1 MSAARLLI
9 AAALARTADAGAGV
23 VIVLA
28 SVSRFGGPAQGSLI
42 LAVLLV
48 PHLLAGPLVGLV
60 TDRARHPGLV
70 HAGFVAGFGAA
81 VGGILSL
88 IGHVP
93 QLVVLVLAF
102 VAGCCGS
109 MVFGG
114 LSSRLDD
121 VVAPENR
128 ARVRGLD
135 AATYNVADIFGP
147 AAGAALAVSVG
158 VPVAAVVITAGCLCA
173 AVLLLTVR
181 ALPVAAGGAEPG
193 RSVEPAVTAVALV
206 DPSGAGAASM
216 ASMAVAPAGV
226 VGDMAVGGAGAGD
239 GEDRARQGAH
249 GGVDVPA
256 AGAGGWVEVPAA
268 GRGGG
273 GEAPAAGAGGWVE
286 VPAAKRG
293 GGGEQPAAGGGG
305 GGKVPAA
312 DGGGGIGLAAAAGGS
327 RVDASVAPVRGVDAR
342 TAGVGGGVEVAAA
355 EGVPAAGAAGGG
367 EVRAA
372 GGDVEARGSFVE
384 DLRAGFRAIVV
395 SPPLLAVTAATC
407 VATFGHGMMAS
418 IAVLLGV
425 EHGHPAGGG
434 LLVTAIGVGALAG
447 SLLMARWPL
456 GVAPHR
462 VVFVCLVV
470 TGVGLAAV
478 PLVPGWAGVVALFAV
493 VGLFDGPLF
502 TSVLQVRSNE
512 APARVRTQVFT
523 LGSGVKLTAAAIG
536 AAVFAGL
543 SGWPLWVLVV
553 GLGGT
558 QLVAAA
564 LGVVLLAWRRR
575 SQAGAVGGAP
585 QTLEP

>member
-1 MSAARLLI
+1 MLI
-9 AAALARTADAGAGV
+9 AAALARTADSGAGV

-206 DPSGAGAASM
+206 DLTGAEA

-226 VGDMAVGGAGAGD
+226 VADMAVEGAGAGD
-239 GEDRARQGAH
+239 GEGRARQGAH
-249 GGVDVPA
+249 GGVDMPA

-268 GRGGG
+268 GGGG
-273 GEAPAAGAGGWVE
+273 
-286 VPAAKRG
+286 R
-293 GGGEQPAAGGGG
+293 GEQPAAGE
-305 GGKVPAA
+305 
-312 DGGGGIGLAAAAGGS
+312 GGGIELAAAAGGS
-327 RVDASVAPVRGVDAR
+327 RVDAPVAPVRSVDVQ
-342 TAGVGGGVEVAAA
+342 TAGAGGEVEAAAA
-355 EGVPAAGAAGGG
+355 EGEGVSVLAAGAGGGGEVPAAGGGG
-367 EVRAA
+367 
-372 GGDVEARGSFVE
+372 EARGSFVE

-478 PLVPGWAGVVALFAV
+478 PLVPGWAGIVALFAV

-502 TSVLQVRSNE
+502 TSVLQVRSSE

-575 SQAGAVGGAP
+575 SQAGVVGGVRHAV
-585 QTLEP
+585 ER

>member
-23 VIVLA
+23 VVVLA
-28 SVSRFGGPAQGSLI
+28 SVRQFGGPAQGSLV

-48 PHLLAGPLVGLV
+48 PHLLAGPFVGLV
-60 TDRARHPGLV
+60 TDRARHPRLV
-70 HAGFVAGFGAA
+70 HAGFVAGFGSA

-88 IGHVP
+88 IGHAP
-93 QLVVLVLAF
+93 QPVVLALAF

-109 MVFGG
+109 MIFGG

-121 VVAPENR
+121 VVAPANR
-128 ARVRGLD
+128 SRFRGLD

-158 VPVAAVVITAGCLCA
+158 VPAAAVVIAAACLCA
-173 AVLLLTVR
+173 AGLLLTVR
-181 ALPVAAGGAEPG
+181 SLPVVAGGAEPG
-193 RSVEPAVTAVALV
+193 RSAEPAVTAVALAGV
-206 DPSGAGAASM
+206 SGAENASGP
-216 ASMAVAPAGV
+216 VQ
-226 VGDMAVGGAGAGD
+226 
-239 GEDRARQGAH
+239 GE
-249 GGVDVPA
+249 VDALAA
-256 AGAGGWVEVPAA
+256 AGSDGLHAPVA
-268 GRGGG
+268 GGG
-273 GEAPAAGAGGWVE
+273 GETPGWS
-286 VPAAKRG
+286 
-293 GGGEQPAAGGGG
+293 AAGGGG
-305 GGKVPAA
+305 ETPP
-312 DGGGGIGLAAAAGGS
+312 GS
-327 RVDASVAPVRGVDAR
+327 S
-342 TAGVGGGVEVAAA
+342 
-355 EGVPAAGAAGGG
+355 AAGGG
-367 EVRAA
+367 GETR
-372 GGDVEARGSFVE
+372 RSFAE

-425 EHGHPAGGG
+425 AHGHPAGGG
-434 LLVTAIGVGALAG
+434 LLMTAIGVGALAG

-456 GVAPHR
+456 RVAPHR

-512 APARVRTQVFT
+512 APARARTQVFT
-523 LGSGVKLTAAAIG
+523 LGSGVKLTAAAVG

-564 LGVVLLAWRRR
+564 LGVGLLAWRRR
-575 SQAGAVGGAP
+575 SHAGAVGGCGP
-585 QTLEP
+585 GLEP